1 MTITLFGHPLSN
13 NTRKVMWALQE
24 LGLAFTFRLVD
35 LMTGEQRSPE
45 ALARNP
51 NGRVPILQDG
61 DLVLYETQ
69 AILLYLADK
78 TGRLIATDAVGRAR
92 TLQWLFWVT
101 SDLQMQLQK
110 PWYDKL
116 MAGFGAP
123 LDDAAHARAVA
134 AAAAPLAVLDAAL
147 AGRTWLVGDAFSIAD
162 IAAGEPLELCNLAG
176 IPLDGYAN
184 IRPWRARLASRPSF
198 LATRPPG

>member
-1 MTITLFGHPLSN
+1 MAITVFGHPLSN
-13 NTRKVMWALQE
+13 NTRKVLWTLQE
-24 LGLAFTFRLVD
+24 LGLAHTFHLVD
-35 LMTGEQRSPE
+35 LMTGEQRSAE
-45 ALARNP
+45 AMQRNP
-51 NGRVPILQDG
+51 NGRVPVMQDD
-61 DLVLYETQ
+61 DLVVYETQ

-78 TGRLIATDAVGRAR
+78 TGRLIAADAAGRAR

-110 PWYDKL
+110 PWYEKL

-123 LDDAAHARAVA
+123 LDEAAHARAVA

-162 IAAGEPLELCNLAG
+162 IAAAEPLELCKIAG
-176 IPLDGYAN
+176 ISLDTYAN
-184 IRPWRARLASRPSF
+184 IRAWRARVTSRPSF

>member
-1 MTITLFGHPLSN
+1 MAITLFGHPLSN
-13 NTRKVMWALQE
+13 NTRKVMWALDE
-24 LGLAFTFRLVD
+24 LGLAYTFRLVD
-35 LMTGEQRSPE
+35 VMAGEQRSPD

-51 NGRVPILQDG
+51 NGRVPVLQDD
-61 DLVLYETQ
+61 DLMLYETQ

-78 TGRLIATDAVGRAR
+78 AGRLIATDAAGRAR

-101 SDLQMQLQK
+101 SDLQMQVQK

-116 MAGFGAP
+116 LAGFGAP
-123 LDDAAHARAVA
+123 LDEAAHARAVA

-147 AGRTWLVGDAFSIAD
+147 AGRTWLVGDGFGIAD
-162 IAAGEPLELCNLAG
+162 IAAGEPLELCKLAG
-176 IPLDGYAN
+176 ISLDAYDN
-184 IRPWRARLASRPSF
+184 IRAWRARLTSRPSF